1 MTGLVAVVPGGVHMG
16 MLAVVAYGAGLIGL
30 LWFAVDS
37 SRIPSIV
44 WFWSGY
50 SRAGW
55 WAAMVVGFVAF
66 GVPALI
72 GAVVWRLSDARR
84 GLLHEVDELK
94 SGAAARRSRL
104 DRSTRNI
111 A

>member
-1 MTGLVAVVPGGVHMG
+1 MPVLV
-16 MLAVVAYGAGLIGL
+16 VVAYALGVVGVV
-30 LWFAVDS
+30 WFVVDS

-50 SRAGW
+50 SRPGW
-55 WAAMVVGFVAF
+55 WVTVAASFVAF
-66 GVPALI
+66 GFPALI
-72 GAVVWRLSDARR
+72 VAIAWRTSDARR

-94 SGAAARRSRL
+94 SGATARRGRI

>member
-1 MTGLVAVVPGGVHMG
+1 MPVFVL
-16 MLAVVAYGAGLIGL
+16 VAYGLGIVGV

-37 SRIPSIV
+37 ARIPSIV

-50 SRAGW
+50 SRPGW
-55 WAAMVVGFVAF
+55 WATIGAGLVAF

-72 GAVVWRLSDARR
+72 GAIAWRLSDARR

-94 SGAAARRSRL
+94 SGSSARRDRL
-104 DRSTRNI
+104 DRSTRHF

>member
-1 MTGLVAVVPGGVHMG
+1 MPVLAVIAYGLGLVGGV
-16 MLAVVAYGAGLIGL
+16 
-30 LWFAVDS
+30 WFFVDS

-50 SRAGW
+50 SRPGW
-55 WAAMVVGFVAF
+55 WATIAVGFVAF
-66 GVPALI
+66 GIPALI
-72 GAVVWRLSDARR
+72 VAIAWRNSDARR
-84 GLLHEVDELK
+84 QLRHEMDELK
-94 SGAAARRSRL
+94 SGAGARRSRL

>member
-1 MTGLVAVVPGGVHMG
+1 
-16 MLAVVAYGAGLIGL
+16 
-30 LWFAVDS
+30 
-37 SRIPSIV
+37 
-44 WFWSGY
+44 
-50 SRAGW
+50 
-55 WAAMVVGFVAF
+55 VGFVAF

-72 GAVVWRLSDARR
+72 GAVAWRLSDARR
-84 GLLHEVDELK
+84 GLLQEVDELK

>member
-1 MTGLVAVVPGGVHMG
+1 MAVFA
-16 MLAVVAYGAGLIGL
+16 LVAYGLGLVGL
-30 LWFAVDS
+30 VWFAVDS
-37 SRIPSIV
+37 ARIPSIV

-50 SRAGW
+50 SRLGW
-55 WAAMVVGFVAF
+55 WATILVGFVAF
-66 GVPALI
+66 GVPALCVAI
-72 GAVVWRLSDARR
+72 AWRVSDARR

-94 SGAAARRSRL
+94 GGSSRRSRL

>member
-1 MTGLVAVVPGGVHMG
+1 MGL
-16 MLAVVAYGAGLIGL
+16 LAVVAYGSGLVGL
-30 LWFAVDS
+30 LWFAIDS
-37 SRIPSIV
+37 SRIPAIV

-50 SRAGW
+50 SRPGW
-55 WAAMVVGFVAF
+55 WAAIVVGFVAF

-72 GAVVWRLSDARR
+72 GAAAWRLSAARR
-84 GLLHEVDELK
+84 GLLREVDELK
-94 SGAAARRSRL
+94 SGAGARRSRL

>member
-1 MTGLVAVVPGGVHMG
+1 MPVFA
-16 MLAVVAYGAGLIGL
+16 MLAYGVGLFGVV
-30 LWFAVDS
+30 WFVVDA

-50 SRAGW
+50 SRPGW
-55 WAAMVVGFVAF
+55 WATIAVGFVAF
-66 GVPALI
+66 GIPALI
-72 GAVVWRLSDARR
+72 VAIAWRTSDARR
-84 GLLHEVDELK
+84 GLRHEVDELK
-94 SGAAARRSRL
+94 SGATARRGRL

>member
-1 MTGLVAVVPGGVHMG
+1 MPV
-16 MLAVVAYGAGLIGL
+16 LALVAYGLGLVGV
-30 LWFAVDS
+30 LWFAIDS

-50 SRAGW
+50 SRLGW
-55 WAAMVVGFVAF
+55 WATIAVGFVAF
-66 GVPALI
+66 GIPALI
-72 GAVVWRLSDARR
+72 GAIAWRRSDARR

-94 SGAAARRSRL
+94 SGAGARRSRI